1 MEEVRLGIIGIGNMG
16 SAHAICVFENKIKGL
31 KLTAICD
38 SDPDRL
44 LWAREQFGK
53 EVQLYKDYRQLLDSG
68 SIDAVLIAV
77 PHPLHPIMA
86 IEGFQRGLH
95 VLTEKPAGIDTLHV
109 RQMNRAAEEAGSVF
123 GIMYNQRTNTLY
135 AKLRELVR
143 DGSLGELKR
152 LVWIITNWYRSQAY
166 YDSGSWR
173 ATWDGEGGGVL
184 MNQCP
189 HNLDLW
195 QWIAGM
201 PIRVRGFCHYGKYH
215 NIDVEDDVTAYAE
228 YANGATAVFIAST
241 GEYPGTNRL
250 EISGTKGKAV
260 IENGVLKVY
269 ELPEDEREI
278 CYQTKEGFP
287 SIELKE
293 HVYQQEGKD
302 TAHAG
307 ILQNFTNAILFGEP
321 LLAPGIEGVNGLSI
335 SNAIYLSDWTKEWVE
350 LPMDEERY
358 LNMLS
363 FKQQEA
369 KHQTKKPSMQERK
382 REYEDRWSVRW

>member
-1 MEEVRLGIIGIGNMG
+1 METVRLGIIGIGNMG
-16 SAHAICVFENKIKGL
+16 SAHAACVFENRIKGL
-31 KLTAICD
+31 ELTAICD
-38 SDPDRL
+38 TDSDRL
-44 LWAREQFGK
+44 QWAREQFGEK
-53 EVQLYKDYRQLLDSG
+53 VQLYSEYQLMLDSG
-68 SIDAVLIAV
+68 LVDAVLIAV
-77 PHPLHPIMA
+77 PHPLHPMMA
-86 IEGFQRGLH
+86 IECFQRRLH

-109 RQMNRAAEEAGSVF
+109 RQMNQAAEASGCIF
-123 GIMYNQRTNTLY
+123 GIMYNQRTNMLY
-135 AKLRELVR
+135 AKLRELMK
-143 DGSLGELKR
+143 DGSLGEMKR

-201 PIRVRGFCHYGKYH
+201 PVRLRGFCNYGKYH

-228 YANGATAVFIAST
+228 YESGATAVFIAST

-260 IENGVLKVY
+260 IEDGMLKVY
-269 ELPEDEREI
+269 ELPEDERKI
-278 CYQTKEGFP
+278 CFQTKEGFP
-287 SIELKE
+287 NMALSEQ
-293 HVYQQEGKD
+293 VFCQEEKD

-307 ILQNFTNAILFGEP
+307 ILQNFTNAILFEEP

-335 SNAIYLSDWTKEWVE
+335 SNAIYLSDWTGEWVT
-350 LPMDEERY
+350 LPIDEENY
-358 LNMLS
+358 LKLLS
-363 FKQQEA
+363 AKQSEA
-369 KHQTKKPSMQERK
+369 KHPARKQVQQARKK
-382 REYEDRWSVRW
+382 EYEDRWSVRW